1 MSGYSNGRG
10 VLVGSVNTTDATQT
24 TILSIPIPA
33 STTTGVNG
41 YVIARR
47 TGGSAG
53 SAEDG
58 AYYRFEAVYKNA
70 AGTPTSIGAVI
81 TVVGESQAGWTLA
94 AAVSGTNLLVQVVG
108 AANNNI
114 SWKLYDLRVHQVS
127 A

>member
-1 MSGYSNGRG
+1 LSGYSNGRG